1 MSVVHP
7 TEEFFPHR
15 ELPRRL
21 VTAPV
26 VAALYSLITLRNTL
40 RTCSPSSDSIHA
52 LTEALR
58 MLSEALMAA
67 SVDVEWVPLRVK
79 ADEWGVPLDTA
90 QKWAMR
96 GFIPAEKRGRNWYVP
111 ASASPPSST
120 SSSEAA

>member
-1 MSVVHP
+1 MSVVP
-7 TEEFFPHR
+7 PSEDFFPHR

-21 VTAPV
+21 ATAPV
-26 VAALYSLITLRNTL
+26 VAALQSLITLRNTL
-40 RTCSPSSDSIHA
+40 RACSPSSDAIHA

-58 MLSEALMAA
+58 MLSEAVLAA
-67 SVDVEWVPLRVK
+67 SADAEWVPLRVK

-90 QKWAMR
+90 QKWAIR
-96 GFIPAEKRGRNWYVP
+96 GLIRAEKRGRNWYVP